1 MNQRKDHIF
10 MNTNYNSQAEE
21 INILQLSDSF
31 FPTGMYTT
39 SSGLEAL
46 FYSENKTKTPDE
58 LRTLITVYLEHQIGP
73 ADCTALG
80 VSYGCIETADI
91 NELIKVDRT
100 IYSMK
105 LIEEVRNA
113 SVRSG
118 TQLLRCVNYFLP
130 GNEFITRF
138 QEAIK
143 VNKASGVY
151 PVALAVAS
159 QSLGISKY
167 NSGIMML
174 YTFVVS
180 IIGAALRLGMIQHLD
195 GQKLIHELKPS
206 LLATVAKNINRPLS
220 SMWQFTPG
228 IDIFQIAHELMPSK
242 MFIT

>member
-1 MNQRKDHIF
+1 
-10 MNTNYNSQAEE
+10 MNTNFDPQAEE
-21 INILQLSDSF
+21 INMLQLSDSF

-39 SSGLEAL
+39 SSGLESL
-46 FYSENKTKTPDE
+46 FYSKSKIKTPDE
-58 LRTLITVYLEHQIGP
+58 LKTLITVYLENQIGP

-80 VSYGCIETADI
+80 VSYSCIESTDI
-91 NELIKVDRT
+91 DELIKVDQT
-100 IYSMK
+100 IFSMK

-130 GNEFITRF
+130 GNEIIVKF
-138 QEAIK
+138 QDAIK
-143 VNKASGVY
+143 RSKASGVY
-151 PVALAVAS
+151 PVSLAVAS
-159 QSLGISKY
+159 YSLGISKY

-174 YTFVVS
+174 YSFTVS

-195 GQKLIHELKPS
+195 GQKLIHDLKPS
-206 LLATVAKNINRPLS
+206 ILATVAKNINRPLS

-228 IDIFQIAHELMPSK
+228 IDIIQIAHELMPSK

>member
-1 MNQRKDHIF
+1 MS
-10 MNTNYNSQAEE
+10 TNYDQKPEE
-21 INILQLSDSF
+21 ISILQLSDSF

-46 FYSENKTKTPDE
+46 FYSDNKIKSPDE
-58 LRTLITVYLEHQIGP
+58 LKILIRVYLEDQIGP

-80 VSYGCIETADI
+80 VSYDCIERHDI
-91 NELIKVDRT
+91 DKLIEVDRT
-100 IYSMK
+100 IFSMK

-118 TQLLRCVNYFLP
+118 TQLLRCVSYFLP
-130 GNEFITRF
+130 SNETIARF

-143 VNKASGVY
+143 QKKASGVY
-151 PVALAVAS
+151 SVALAVAS
-159 QSLGISKY
+159 HSLGISKY

-174 YTFVVS
+174 YSFTVS
-180 IIGAALRLGMIQHLD
+180 IIGAALRLGMIQHFD

-206 LLATVAKNINRPLS
+206 ILATVARNIDRPLS

-228 IDIFQIAHELMPSK
+228 LDIIQISHELMPSK

>member
-1 MNQRKDHIF
+1 
-10 MNTNYNSQAEE
+10 MNTSFDPQAEE
-21 INILQLSDSF
+21 VNILQLSDSF

-39 SSGLEAL
+39 SSGLESL
-46 FYSENKTKTPDE
+46 FYSENKIKTPDE
-58 LRTLITVYLEHQIGP
+58 LKYLIAVYLENQIGP

-80 VSYGCIETADI
+80 VSYGCIERADI
-91 NELIKVDRT
+91 DELINVDQT

-130 GNEFITRF
+130 GNEIITKY

-143 VNKASGVY
+143 ENKASGVY
-151 PVALAVAS
+151 SVSLAVAS
-159 QSLGISKY
+159 KSLGISKY

-174 YTFVVS
+174 YSFTVS
-180 IIGAALRLGMIQHLD
+180 IVGAALRLGMIQHFD
-195 GQKLIHELKPS
+195 GQKLIHDLKPS
-206 LLATVAKNINRPLS
+206 MLATVAKNINRPLS

-228 IDIFQIAHELMPSK
+228 IDIIQIAHELMPSK

>member
-1 MNQRKDHIF
+1 
-10 MNTNYNSQAEE
+10 MNTSFDPQAEE
-21 INILQLSDSF
+21 VNILQLSDSF

-39 SSGLEAL
+39 SSGLESL
-46 FYSENKTKTPDE
+46 FYSENKIKTPDE
-58 LRTLITVYLEHQIGP
+58 LKSLIAVYLEHQIGP

-80 VSYGCIETADI
+80 VSYDCIEKADI
-91 NELIKVDRT
+91 DELINVDQT

-130 GNEFITRF
+130 GNEIITKF

-143 VNKASGVY
+143 ENKASGVY
-151 PVALAVAS
+151 PVSLAVAS
-159 QSLGISKY
+159 KSLGISKY

-174 YTFVVS
+174 YSFTVS
-180 IIGAALRLGMIQHLD
+180 IVGAALRLGMIQHFD
-195 GQKLIHELKPS
+195 GQKLIHDLKPS
-206 LLATVAKNINRPLS
+206 MLATVAKNINRPLS

-228 IDIFQIAHELMPSK
+228 IDIIQIAHELMPSK

>member
-1 MNQRKDHIF
+1 MS
-10 MNTNYNSQAEE
+10 TNYDQKPEE
-21 INILQLSDSF
+21 ISILQLSDSF

-46 FYSENKTKTPDE
+46 FYSDNKIESPDE
-58 LRTLITVYLEHQIGP
+58 LKILIRVYLEDQIGP

-80 VSYGCIETADI
+80 VSYDCIERHDI
-91 NELIKVDRT
+91 DKLIEVDQT
-100 IYSMK
+100 IFSMK

-118 TQLLRCVNYFLP
+118 TQLLRCVSYFLP
-130 GNEFITRF
+130 SNETVARF

-143 VNKASGVY
+143 QKKASGVY
-151 PVALAVAS
+151 SVALAVAS
-159 QSLGISKY
+159 HSLGISKY

-174 YTFVVS
+174 YSFTVS
-180 IIGAALRLGMIQHLD
+180 IIGAALRLGMIQHFD

-206 LLATVAKNINRPLS
+206 ILATVAKNIDRPLS

-228 IDIFQIAHELMPSK
+228 LDIIQISHELMSSK

>member
-1 MNQRKDHIF
+1 
-10 MNTNYNSQAEE
+10 
-21 INILQLSDSF
+21 
-31 FPTGMYTT
+31 
-39 SSGLEAL
+39 
-46 FYSENKTKTPDE
+46 
-58 LRTLITVYLEHQIGP
+58 
-73 ADCTALG
+73 
-80 VSYGCIETADI
+80 
-91 NELIKVDRT
+91 
-100 IYSMK
+100 
-105 LIEEVRNA
+105 
-113 SVRSG
+113 
-118 TQLLRCVNYFLP
+118 
-130 GNEFITRF
+130 
-138 QEAIK
+138 

-151 PVALAVAS
+151 PVALAIAS

>member
-1 MNQRKDHIF
+1 MS
-10 MNTNYNSQAEE
+10 TNYDQKPEE
-21 INILQLSDSF
+21 ISILQLSDSF

-46 FYSENKTKTPDE
+46 FYSDDKIKSPEE
-58 LRTLITVYLEHQIGP
+58 LKILIRVYLEDQIGP

-80 VSYGCIETADI
+80 ASYDYIEKHDI
-91 NELIKVDRT
+91 DKLIEVDRT
-100 IYSMK
+100 IFSMK

-118 TQLLRCVNYFLP
+118 TQLLRCVSYFLP
-130 GNEFITRF
+130 SNETIARF

-143 VNKASGVY
+143 QKKASGVY
-151 PVALAVAS
+151 SVALAVAS
-159 QSLGISKY
+159 HSLGISKY

-174 YTFVVS
+174 YSFTVS
-180 IIGAALRLGMIQHLD
+180 IIGAALRLGMIQHFD

-206 LLATVAKNINRPLS
+206 ILATVAKNIDRPLS

-228 IDIFQIAHELMPSK
+228 LDIIQISHELMPSK